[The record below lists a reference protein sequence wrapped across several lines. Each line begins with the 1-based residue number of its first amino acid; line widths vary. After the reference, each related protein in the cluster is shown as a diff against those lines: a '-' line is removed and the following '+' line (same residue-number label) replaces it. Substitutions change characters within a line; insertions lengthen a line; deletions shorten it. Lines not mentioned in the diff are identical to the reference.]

1 MNLKKINVLFF
12 GLSLLFITIFV
23 GCTTKNS
30 ATINMTTTTSTTTQ
44 ATESFFTTDTVH
56 TISIDVADDT
66 LTEMLTAYQ
75 KDGSK
80 NWIEANVTID
90 GETFKKVGLKLKGN
104 STLKNAEKQAVDDIQ
119 TEELPWVIRLDKYVD
134 NQAYLGR
141 TRFVV
146 RGNNTKSSL
155 NEAISLAMLTKAGV
169 ETEDSAFTRF
179 SVNDS
184 SESLRL
190 VIDVPDDD
198 LWTEDH
204 FGTEGLLYKATSDGD
219 YTYRGTDATS
229 YEDAFEQKY
238 GKENLT
244 PLITFLDFIN
254 NSTDEEFS
262 EKLSDYLDIDA
273 FATYLVMQELVANDD
288 AIDGPG
294 NNAYLYY
301 DTQTKKMTVV
311 AWDQNLSFGGMG
323 DMGENMGMPP
333 GEDDDFKE
341 RMTPPDN
348 AAEFPEMPA
357 PMDGDY
363 PGGPMGG
370 KENALVTRFLEN
382 DTFSALV
389 AEKKTEYSQSI
400 LDSNFAK
407 DTLAAYQALLTK
419 EASDLIDEE
428 TLTNEADT
436 ITKYLEGTIDKETT
450 QKKTAETL
458 ASSTTE

>member
-1 MNLKKINVLFF
+1 MDLKKMTTALF
-12 GLSLLFITIFV
+12 GLSVLLTTTLV
-23 GCTTKNS
+23 GCTSNS
-30 ATINMTTTTSTTTQ
+30 NATINMTTTTSTTTQ
-44 ATESFFTTDTVH
+44 ETESFFTTDTVH

-80 NWIEANVTID
+80 NWIEADVTID
-90 GETFKKVGLKLKGN
+90 GNTFKKVGLKLKGN
-104 STLKNAEKQAVDDIQ
+104 STLKTINNQAIEDIQ
-119 TEELPWVIRLDKYVD
+119 MEELPWVIRLDKYVD

-155 NEAISLAMLTKAGV
+155 NEAVALAMLTEAGV
-169 ETEDSAFTRF
+169 DTEDSAFTRF

-204 FGTEGLLYKATSDGD
+204 FGTEGLLYKANSDGD
-219 YTYRGTDATS
+219 YTYRGTDASS

-238 GKENLT
+238 GTEDMT
-244 PLITFLDFIN
+244 PLITFLEFIN

-262 EKLSDYLDIDA
+262 EKLSDYLDIDT
-273 FATYLVMQELVANDD
+273 FATYLVMQDLVANDD

-301 DTQTKKMTVV
+301 DTTTKKMTVV

-333 GEDDDFKE
+333 YGENGK
-341 RMTPPDN
+341 MTPPDN
-348 AAEFPEMPA
+348 APEMPEEMA
-357 PMDGDY
+357 GDYLKKPMDI
-363 PGGPMGG
+363 
-370 KENALVTRFLEN
+370 KENPLVTRFLADE
-382 DTFSALV
+382 TFSALV
-389 AEKKTEYSQSI
+389 TKKKTECSQSI
-400 LDSNFAK
+400 VDSNFAK
-407 DTLAAYQALLTK
+407 DTLAAYQTLLAN

-428 TLTNEADT
+428 TLTQEAEK
-436 ITKYLEGTIDKETT
+436 ITQYLDGTIDTETD
-450 QKKTAETL
+450 QKPFNKTTD
-458 ASSTTE
+458 SSTTQ